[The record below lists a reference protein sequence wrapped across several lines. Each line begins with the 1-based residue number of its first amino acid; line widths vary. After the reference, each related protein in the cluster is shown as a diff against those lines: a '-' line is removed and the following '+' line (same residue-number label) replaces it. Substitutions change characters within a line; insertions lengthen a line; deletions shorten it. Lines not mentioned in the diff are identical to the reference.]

1 MFGGWGRAVFVILP
15 RIGENFWIA
24 TEHGGKAFKRPS
36 PSWELSPRI
45 PSRSQPLQNST
56 HSTLACSSHS
66 SRSRVL
72 PCTRPLAESPRKLAL
87 KFNSGE
93 KTAYHSPRSL
103 LRSYALTSSEVW
115 ETHFQ
120 GMGKTLKSGDRDR
133 TCLQVTR
140 HALTVTLLWSTACVH
155 HGKASTTR
163 GMRDGYGVTPSC
175 DISFICSS
183 FLSSL
188 YLACSQK
195 RPTSQLLRCL
205 FTKKKK
211 KV

>member
-1 MFGGWGRAVFVILP
+1 M
-15 RIGENFWIA
+15 
-24 TEHGGKAFKRPS
+24 
-36 PSWELSPRI
+36 
-45 PSRSQPLQNST
+45 
-56 HSTLACSSHS
+56 
-66 SRSRVL
+66 
-72 PCTRPLAESPRKLAL
+72 
-87 KFNSGE
+87 
-93 KTAYHSPRSL
+93 
-103 LRSYALTSSEVW
+103 RSYALTSSEVW

-140 HALTVTLLWSTACVH
+140 HSLTVTLLWSTACVH

-183 FLSSL
+183 FLSSF

-211 KV
+211 KGLEGQLLQHSHPARKGTRWEAVTDCLQLLQSCSA

>member
-1 MFGGWGRAVFVILP
+1 MHTTSCRVSTKTG
-15 RIGENFWIA
+15 
-24 TEHGGKAFKRPS
+24 
-36 PSWELSPRI
+36 
-45 PSRSQPLQNST
+45 SQ
-56 HSTLACSSHS
+56 
-66 SRSRVL
+66 
-72 PCTRPLAESPRKLAL
+72 
-87 KFNSGE
+87 FNSGE

-155 HGKASTTR
+155 HGRASTTR

-175 DISFICSS
+175 NISFICSS

-205 FTKKKK
+205 FTKKKRFRRPAPPTLPPSSERDAMGGCHRLSPATSVLLCLRN
-211 KV
+211 KVTRVF